1 MGSISASVLPS
12 AGLTANSR
20 VSVGSDK
27 SPPIKLA
34 LPLPRLSKAGEGVES
49 RRTEARA
56 AKRRD
61 GVVVCIGFLVVGID
75 ADDFGRSILREV
87 FQSKTGGSF

>member
-34 LPLPRLSKAGEGVES
+34 LPLPRLSKAGDGAES

-61 GVVVCIGFLVVGID
+61 WVVGCIGFLVVGND
-75 ADDFGRSILREV
+75 TDDFEWSILREV
-87 FQSKTGGSF
+87 FKRKTVGSV

>member
-1 MGSISASVLPS
+1 M
-12 AGLTANSR
+12 NSK

-34 LPLPRLSKAGEGVES
+34 LPLPRLSKAGEGEES
-49 RRTEARA
+49 RRKEVRA

-61 GVVVCIGFLVVGID
+61 GVVVCIGFLVVGEER
-75 ADDFGRSILREV
+75 DDFEWLILREV
-87 FQSKTGGSF
+87 F